1 MYAHIIPEKT
11 TTYDVILHGEVLAS
25 CNTKAEA
32 EAEQAKHPHSVLR
45 YFAEA
50 DELQRLGCSYAH
62 KGRKGTC

>member
-25 CNTKAEA
+25 FNTKAEA
-32 EAEQAKHPHSVLR
+32 EAEQVKHPHSVLR

-50 DELQRLGCSYAH
+50 DEL
-62 KGRKGTC
+62 